1 MCHDEC
7 YQNKKQLLR
16 DCIRRPYPLPHDVG
30 GLL

>member
-7 YQNKKQLLR
+7 YQNKTQLQR
-16 DCIRRPYPLPHDVG
+16 DRIRRPYPLPHDVG